1 MWNTLQKLEYRICA
15 NISGAKEELN
25 MRLTDRVKLPLA
37 GLNGE
42 NLYLTGMSA
51 LRDKAA
57 ELDALYAQLP
67 APRGVQAAVL
77 LDAFFS
83 AAIEGAKTTVQ
94 QVRDHFKNP
103 KTKDD
108 RMVVNTIIGSNYAY
122 NHPITENKIR
132 KLWEKVVDGVCE
144 NEDHKGTRYRDGMV
158 YIGSGTRIVHTPA
171 KAEKLPELMAQW
183 FSFREEKTTDLLIHS
198 FVSHFYFV
206 YLHPFC
212 DGNGRTSRIL
222 NTSQLYHGGYRKM
235 KSLPLSSAI
244 NNQLS
249 GYYSSLADSEIVLN
263 GTEAKWLDLSP
274 FVSYMLDAFERCLMD
289 AALSTNVLSESESK
303 LLERM
308 NKVGLNA
315 EITVKKAA
323 GILQMSENSTRT
335 VLNKLVKKGYLTV
348 NTDKSPYIYRL
359 QQHISYP

>member
-1 MWNTLQKLEYRICA
+1 MWDTIQKLEYRVRA
-15 NISGAKEELN
+15 NIAGSKEQLDL
-25 MRLTDRVKLPLA
+25 RLTDRVKLPLA

-57 ELDALYAQLP
+57 ELDALYTQLP
-67 APRGVQAAVL
+67 SHRGVKDTII
-77 LDAFFS
+77 LDAWSS
-83 AAIEGAKTTVQ
+83 ATIEGARTTVQ
-94 QVRDHFKNP
+94 QVRDHFENP

-122 NHPITENKIR
+122 NHPITENNIR
-132 KLWEKVVDGVCE
+132 KLCEKVVDGVCE
-144 NEDHKGTRYRDGMV
+144 NENHKGTRYRNGMV

-183 FSFREEKTTDLLIHS
+183 FSFREEKTADLLIHS

-212 DGNGRTSRIL
+212 DGNGRTARIL
-222 NTSQLYHGGYRKM
+222 NASQLYHGGYRKM

-249 GYYSSLADSEIVLN
+249 GYYSSLADSDIVLN
-263 GTEAKWLDLSP
+263 GTEAKWLDLTP
-274 FVSYMLDAFERCLMD
+274 FVSYMLDAFEHCLMD
-289 AALSTNVLSESESK
+289 ALLSKNVLSESESK
-303 LLERM
+303 LLDRM
-308 NKVGLNA
+308 NKVGLHA
-315 EITVKKAA
+315 EITVKKAS
-323 GILQMSENSTRT
+323 GILQLSENSTRT

-348 NTDKSPYIYRL
+348 NTDKAPYIYRL
-359 QQHISYP
+359 HQHISYP

>member
-1 MWNTLQKLEYRICA
+1 MWDTIQKLEFRVRA
-15 NISGAKEELN
+15 NIAGAKEELN
-25 MRLTDRVKLPLA
+25 MRLTDRVKLSLV

-51 LRDKAA
+51 LRNKAA
-57 ELDALYAQLP
+57 ELDTLYAQLP
-67 APRGVQAAVL
+67 ASRGVQDAVL

-83 AAIEGAKTTVQ
+83 AAIEGSRTTVQ
-94 QVRDHFKNP
+94 QVRDHFENP

-122 NHPITENKIR
+122 NHPITENNIR

-158 YIGSGTRIVHTPA
+158 YIGSGARIIHTPA
-171 KAEKLPELMAQW
+171 KAEQLPKLMTQW
-183 FSFREEKTTDLLIHS
+183 FSYWEEKAPDLLIHS

-212 DGNGRTSRIL
+212 DGNGRTARIL
-222 NTSQLYHGGYRKM
+222 NTSLLYHGGYQKM
-235 KSLPLSSAI
+235 KRLPLSNAI

-263 GTEAKWLDLSP
+263 GTEARWLDLSP

-289 AALSTNVLSESESK
+289 AALSTNVLSESEKK

-323 GILQMSENSTRT
+323 GILKRSESRTRT

-348 NTDKSPYIYRL
+348 NTDKMPYIYRL
-359 QQHISYP
+359 HQHTSYL